1 MSKNDSYDVSTIRAR
16 SSVYMSCDLYNGI
29 HRNQNEVLILLI
41 FLLIPIRVFKET
53 VRCYKKFSTYVRN
66 YVFTNWKT
74 LRAFPPSS

>member
-1 MSKNDSYDVSTIRAR
+1 MSKNDSYDVPTIRAR
-16 SSVYMSCDLYNGI
+16 SSVYMSCDLYDGI

-41 FLLIPIRVFKET
+41 FLLVSLRAFKET

-74 LRAFPPSS
+74 SRAFPPSN

>member
-16 SSVYMSCDLYNGI
+16 SGVYMSCDLYDGI

-41 FLLIPIRVFKET
+41 FLLVPIHAFKKT
-53 VRCYKKFSTYVRN
+53 VRCYKKLFTYVRN

-74 LRAFPPSS
+74 SRAFLPSS